1 MPTHV
6 HRNTTVTNGR
16 ITERADTGR
25 AGAGGKD
32 NGQPIG
38 GIVDRGRIRVTR
50 PSHYLATAGFGGAE
64 RGWFNGLEP
73 RHGMNCSPEV
83 GLRNQ
88 FLLPG
93 SFHGCT

>member
-1 MPTHV
+1 M
-6 HRNTTVTNGR
+6 TNGR

-73 RHGMNCSPEV
+73 RHGMGAGDGPINRYECAPNV
-83 GLRNQ
+83 KYA
-88 FLLPG
+88 
-93 SFHGCT
+93 